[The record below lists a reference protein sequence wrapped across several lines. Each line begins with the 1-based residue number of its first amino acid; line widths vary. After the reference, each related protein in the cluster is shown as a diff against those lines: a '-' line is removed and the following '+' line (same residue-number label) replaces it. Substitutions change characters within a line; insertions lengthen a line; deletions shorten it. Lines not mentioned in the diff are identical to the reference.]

1 MKILMVCAGNICRSR
16 LAHGILEKKVKEQNL
31 DWVVDSAGTHGM
43 HAGDLPDSRSVEI
56 ASRKG
61 LDITQQ
67 RSRKIR
73 SIDLQEFDLVFCMD
87 NHNLRDVMSMC
98 ISEEEKAKVKMI
110 MNEVEPGRNVSV
122 PDPYYGGASG
132 FDNVYDM
139 LELACEKI
147 VENYK

>member
-1 MKILMVCAGNICRSR
+1 
-16 LAHGILEKKVKEQNL
+16 
-31 DWVVDSAGTHGM
+31 M

-67 RSRKIR
+67 RSRKNSFVR
-73 SIDLQEFDLVFCMD
+73 LQEFDLVFCMD

-139 LELACEKI
+139 LNLACEKI

>member
-1 MKILMVCAGNICRSR
+1 
-16 LAHGILEKKVKEQNL
+16 
-31 DWVVDSAGTHGM
+31 M
-43 HAGDLPDSRSVEI
+43 HAGDMPDSRSVEI
-56 ASRKG
+56 ARRKG

-87 NHNLRDVMSMC
+87 NHNLRDVLGMC

-110 MNEVEPGRNVSV
+110 MNEVEPDRNVSV
-122 PDPYYGGASG
+122 PDPYYGGVSG
-132 FDNVYDM
+132 FDNVYTM
-139 LELACEKI
+139 LEVACEKI